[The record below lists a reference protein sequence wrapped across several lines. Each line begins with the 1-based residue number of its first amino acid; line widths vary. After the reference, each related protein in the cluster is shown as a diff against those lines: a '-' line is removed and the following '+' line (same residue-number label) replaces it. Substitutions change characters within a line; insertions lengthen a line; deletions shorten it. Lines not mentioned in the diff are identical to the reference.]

1 MKPSALSISKLGILS
16 HDYRS
21 INGAG
26 FPDFSE
32 LLPQVLKFLDQN
44 GCDSVLFPL
53 YTIVPR
59 SSFDIYASL
68 SELVNIK
75 LVFLE
80 EFSQIDV
87 TAIRNVTY
95 YNELGVWRE
104 HEYNQSFATLSPK
117 DKQGRA
123 LPPPDV
129 TGFVATELP
138 NRILGNFMILLC
150 GETNGVKY
158 SPRDKQI
165 HDSFGLARA
174 LPASVNFILNP
185 VHDRMT
191 RFEMNLKRAFL
202 SRNGRWVISVWNK
215 GRLDRNGRA
224 KDGVKPAWTVYH
236 SGVEIALEPVF
247 KDFGLEI
254 GILDFNSAELNA
266 PADDL
271 SGFQSRNNGGRAQQ
285 LRCDA

>member
-1 MKPSALSISKLGILS
+1 MKPSALRISKLGIAS

-21 INGAG
+21 INGDG
-26 FPDFSE
+26 ILDFSE
-32 LLPQVLKFLDQN
+32 LLPQVLKFLDQS

-59 SSFDIYASL
+59 SSFDIYAAL
-68 SELVNIK
+68 SELVNVK

-80 EFSQIDV
+80 EFSQIGI

-95 YNELGVWRE
+95 YNESGVWRE
-104 HEYNQSFATLSPK
+104 YEYNQSFATLSPK
-117 DKQGRA
+117 DKQGKT

-129 TGFVATELP
+129 TGFVAAELP

-158 SPRDKQI
+158 SPADKQI
-165 HDSFGLARA
+165 HDQFGLARA
-174 LPASVNFILNP
+174 IPASVDFILNP

-191 RFEMNLKRAFL
+191 RFEMNLKKAFL

-215 GRLDRNGRA
+215 GRLDKNGRTN
-224 KDGVKPAWTVYH
+224 DGVKPAWTVYH
-236 SGVEIALEPVF
+236 SGDEVALEPVF

-254 GILDFNSAELNA
+254 GILDLH
-266 PADDL
+266 
-271 SGFQSRNNGGRAQQ
+271 GTRG
-285 LRCDA
+285 DA

>member
-1 MKPSALSISKLGILS
+1 MKPSGLKISKLGIAS

-21 INGAG
+21 INNDDVR
-26 FPDFSE
+26 DFSA
-32 LLPQVLKFLDQN
+32 LLPQVLNILDES

-59 SSFDIYASL
+59 SSFDIYAAL
-68 SELVNIK
+68 SALVNIK

-80 EFSQIDV
+80 EFSQIGV
-87 TAIRNVTY
+87 KAIRNVTY
-95 YNELGVWRE
+95 YNEFGTWRE
-104 HEYNQSFATLSPK
+104 HDYSQSFATLSPK
-117 DKQGRA
+117 DKQGKA

-129 TGFVATELP
+129 FRFVADELP

-158 SPRDKQI
+158 SPEDKQI
-165 HDSFGLARA
+165 HDRFGLASA
-174 LPASVNFILNP
+174 IPSNVDFILNP

-202 SRNGRWVISVWNK
+202 SRNDRWVISVWNK
-215 GRLDRNGRA
+215 GKLDKNGRV
-224 KDGVKPAWTVYH
+224 KDGVKPAWTIYH
-236 SGVEIALEPVF
+236 SGVEVALEPVF

-254 GILDFNSAELNA
+254 GILEFNRMAINMSSE
-266 PADDL
+266 D
-271 SGFQSRNNGGRAQQ
+271 
-285 LRCDA
+285 